1 MAYDKK
7 TDTFTE
13 NFMNDFI
20 TPQKATEIPWI
31 NAPQINS
38 SISIET

>member
-1 MAYDKK
+1 MYDKEA
-7 TDTFTE
+7 DIYVE
-13 NFMNDFI
+13 DFLEDI
-20 TPQKATEIPWI
+20 NEVPFQYGIVPWI